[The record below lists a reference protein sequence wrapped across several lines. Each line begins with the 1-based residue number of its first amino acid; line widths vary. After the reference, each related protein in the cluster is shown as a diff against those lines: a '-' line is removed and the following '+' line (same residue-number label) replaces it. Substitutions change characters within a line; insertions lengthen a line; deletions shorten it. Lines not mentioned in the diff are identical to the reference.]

1 MMKPTIKPVVTPVV
15 REALHL
21 ICASGRRL
29 ALAIVVNLLLCAGL
43 FLLFEGADP
52 FESLYWAVTTGT
64 TTGYGD
70 LSPATLPGR
79 LVTMWLMVSSVGFVA
94 LSTAML
100 AAMLV
105 QDPHLFSHEEQEELM
120 DDVDDV
126 HAMLFA
132 ICDHLGIEVPE
143 SVEEYHRRSEA

>member
-1 MMKPTIKPVVTPVV
+1 MIA
-15 REALHL
+15 RALHL
-21 ICASGRRL
+21 VCASGRRL
-29 ALAIVVNLLLCAGL
+29 AIAIVVNLGL
-43 FLLFEGADP
+43 TLTLFVLFEGTEW

-70 LSPATLPGR
+70 ISPATLPGR
-79 LVTMWLMVSSVGFVA
+79 LTAMWLMLSSVAFVA

-105 QDPHLFSHEEQEELM
+105 QDPHLFSHVEQEELK

-132 ICDHLGIEVPE
+132 ICEHLGIDVPE
-143 SVEEYHRRSEA
+143 SVEEYRQRGSSAQ